1 MELFDTNIDHFS
13 DINPC
18 QHIFLSLLLE
28 SDDLS
33 LFSNKNKLL
42 NQNWIWKKLKHQ
54 NHIIC
59 IIFTVRRSKYIFLE
73 TFGTP
78 PMFSVFFI
86 SVSIL
91 TIPSLTKKLE
101 AIVKWFKIKH
111 QNELLK
117 K

>member
-42 NQNWIWKKLKHQ
+42 NQN
-54 NHIIC
+54 
-59 IIFTVRRSKYIFLE
+59 
-73 TFGTP
+73 
-78 PMFSVFFI
+78 
-86 SVSIL
+86 
-91 TIPSLTKKLE
+91 
-101 AIVKWFKIKH
+101 
-111 QNELLK
+111 
-117 K
+117 